1 MKNRKN
7 IFAALAACAA
17 MVFASCSN
25 LTDANVSSTTE
36 NKNLLNVEIT
46 NYDDILTDVSLQANT
61 GSRTIIP
68 ESFVSTGVDFYIF
81 GDNIGGG
88 KLSPTKVDF
97 TGKKISESETSTKVG
112 TVNIP
117 AESNIWDFTLIAVPK
132 KDPATEINESTALA
146 EAVLIGYDTV
156 DMINGDVAKFTLA
169 PDGLTKAGEIA
180 MKLYTDGWT
189 IPTGFTAKA
198 GIYLLTT
205 GADATDTGDGAG
217 TATEAEAAFTDA
229 TVDEANA
236 IAYAVA
242 SMKPGTYLFKVTFT
256 NDTGKKN
263 FYYSDVIV
271 VLPGKT
277 IDEVVGIPNVI
288 GTIPAAPT
296 AFKAGYVAST
306 EDKYNGIYITEFE
319 WVRPTSKN
327 ETYLEIDLLELD
339 SSSALPGDDT
349 EWGNAITAGSVSTT
363 YGMDFA
369 ASDIYESG
377 SILSG
382 NTTVQVKLE
391 LGKRYAARIRAV
403 NDAGASANAYVTV
416 GATTK
421 GTAFTS
427 AVINRYRIKYY
438 LNGGTLYQNQTDATN
453 KENGTTTNVVVY
465 KCEDTTDGVAILD
478 GTAAPNIIKK
488 GDYTWSYWSKD
499 ATTDAGS
506 KYTMT
511 GDPAAPEVYKG
522 YANLDLY
529 AIFTTNA
536 EVAIFDKASL
546 KILPGW
552 ITVDSTPLTGNTV
565 SIDYADVTG
574 DKITWV
580 IAPADIKAPDG
591 SDINDFAYDSV
602 TFTVS
607 KSGTTYYGATA
618 NTPVG
623 YGTAGSDFTFNLP
636 VSSLA
641 AGAGV
646 YQVMFTASYKSTT
659 VSLPITFTY
668 TK

>member
-17 MVFASCSN
+17 MIFASCSN
-25 LTDANVSSTTE
+25 LTDANVSSNSE
-36 NKNLLNVEIT
+36 NRNPLNVEIT
-46 NYDDILTDVSLQANT
+46 NYDDILSDVSVQANT
-61 GSRTIIP
+61 DSRTIIP
-68 ESFVSTGVDFYIF
+68 DSFDADGVDFYIF
-81 GDNIGGG
+81 GTNVAGGT
-88 KLSPTKVDF
+88 LTPTQVTF
-97 TGKKISESETSTKVG
+97 TGKDGTSKTVG
-112 TVNIP
+112 TVDIP
-117 AESNIWDFTLIAVPK
+117 ADANIWDFTLVAVPTG
-132 KDPATEINESTALA
+132 DPATSAA
-146 EAVLIGYDTV
+146 EAVQNAVLIGYDTV
-156 DMINGDVAKFTLA
+156 DMLNGDVAKFTLA
-169 PDGLTKAGEIA
+169 PDGLTKEGEIA
-180 MKLYTDGWT
+180 MKLYTDGWP

-205 GADATDTGDGAG
+205 GADATATGDGTG
-217 TATEAEAAFTDA
+217 TATEAAAAFTDA

-236 IAYAVA
+236 VSYAVA

-256 NDTGKKN
+256 NDTGKRN

-327 ETYLEIDLLELD
+327 ESYLEIDLLELAD
-339 SSSALPGDDT
+339 ATTALPGADAAWTTAIDT
-349 EWGNAITAGSVSTT
+349 DGSVSTT

-369 ASDIYESG
+369 ASGIYESG

-382 NTTVQVKLE
+382 NKTVQVKLE

-403 NDAGASANAYVTV
+403 NDAGASDYAYV
-416 GATTK
+416 ALSDTTN

-427 AVINRYRIKYY
+427 TVINRYRIKYY
-438 LNGGTLYQNQTDATN
+438 LNSGTLYPTANDAEN
-453 KENGTTTNVVVY
+453 KTSGSTTNVVVY
-465 KCEDTTDGVAILD
+465 DCERTGVAILN
-478 GTAAPNIIKK
+478 GTVAPNIIKK
-488 GDYTWSYWSKD
+488 GDYTWSYWSTD
-499 ATTDAGS
+499 ATTAS
-506 KYTMT
+506 KYPMT
-511 GDPAAPEVYKG
+511 GDPAAPEAYTG

-536 EVAIFDKASL
+536 EVEIFDKASL

-552 ITVDSTPLTGNTV
+552 ITMDTTPLTGNTATK
-565 SIDYADVTG
+565 DYANVTG
-574 DKITWV
+574 DKIVWV
-580 IAPADIKAPDG
+580 ITPADIKAPDG
-591 SDINDFAYDSV
+591 TTTIENFAYDSV

-607 KSGTTYYGATA
+607 KSGTTYYAATE
-618 NTPVG
+618 TGVG
-623 YGTAGSDFTFNLP
+623 YGSGAGAGTAGTFELP

-646 YQVMFTASYKSTT
+646 YQVMFTAVYKTTT
-659 VSLPITFTY
+659 VSLPVTFTY
-668 TK
+668 TR

>member
-25 LTDANVSSTTE
+25 LTDANVSSNSE
-36 NKNLLNVEIT
+36 NRNPLNVEIT
-46 NYDDILTDVSLQANT
+46 NYDDILSDVSVQANT
-61 GSRTIIP
+61 DSRTIIP
-68 ESFVSTGVDFYIF
+68 PSFDADGVDFYIF
-81 GDNIGGG
+81 GTNVAGGT
-88 KLSPTKVDF
+88 LAPTQVTF
-97 TGKKISESETSTKVG
+97 TGKGGTSKTVG
-112 TVNIP
+112 TVDIP
-117 AESNIWDFTLIAVPK
+117 ADSNIWDFTLVAVPTGE
-132 KDPATEINESTALA
+132 AANTAEVA
-146 EAVLIGYDTV
+146 VQNAVLIGYDTV
-156 DMINGDVAKFTLA
+156 DMLNGDVAKFTLA
-169 PDGLTKAGEIA
+169 PDGLTKEGEIA

-205 GADATDTGDGAG
+205 GADATATGGGTG
-217 TATEAEAAFTDA
+217 TATEAAAAFTNL

-236 IAYAVA
+236 VSYAVT

-256 NDTGKKN
+256 NDTGKRN

-319 WVRPTSKN
+319 WTRPTSKN
-327 ETYLEIDLLELD
+327 ESYLEIDLLELD
-339 SSSALPGDDT
+339 SSSALPTDDT

-403 NDAGASANAYVTV
+403 NDAGASDYDYVEV
-416 GATTK
+416 GATTN

-427 AVINRYRIKYY
+427 TVINRYRIKYY
-438 LNGGTLYQNQTDATN
+438 LNGGTLYPTESDAENKTNGSTTD
-453 KENGTTTNVVVY
+453 VVEY
-465 KCEDTTDGVAILD
+465 ACEDTGTGVAIMD

-488 GDYTWSYWSKD
+488 VDYTWSYWSKD
-499 ATTDAGS
+499 ATTNVAS
-506 KYTMT
+506 KYPMT
-511 GDPAAPEVYKG
+511 GDPAAPEAYTG

-536 EVAIFDKASL
+536 EVEIFDKASL

-565 SIDYADVTG
+565 SIDYADVAD
-574 DKITWV
+574 DKIVWV

-591 SDINDFAYDSV
+591 SDITDFAYDSV

-607 KSGTTYYGATA
+607 RSGTPYYGATA
-618 NTPVG
+618 NTAVG

-641 AGAGV
+641 AGPGV

-659 VSLPITFTY
+659 VSFPVIFTY

>member
-25 LTDANVSSTTE
+25 LTDANVSSTSE
-36 NKNLLNVEIT
+36 NRNPLNVEIT
-46 NYDDILTDVSLQANT
+46 NYDDILSDVSVQANT
-61 GSRTIIP
+61 DSRTIIP
-68 ESFVSTGVDFYIF
+68 PSFDADGVNFYIF
-81 GDNIGGG
+81 GTNVAGGT
-88 KLSPTKVDF
+88 LAPTRVTF
-97 TGKKISESETSTKVG
+97 TGKGGTSKTVG
-112 TVNIP
+112 TVDIP
-117 AESNIWDFTLIAVPK
+117 ADSNIWDFTLVAVPTS
-132 KDPATEINESTALA
+132 DPATSVA
-146 EAVLIGYDTV
+146 EAVQNAVLIGYDTV
-156 DMINGDVAKFTLA
+156 DMLNGDVAKFTLA
-169 PDGLTKAGEIA
+169 PDGLTKEGIIA

-205 GADATDTGDGAG
+205 GADATATGDGTG
-217 TATEAEAAFTDA
+217 TATEAAAAFTDA

-236 IAYAVA
+236 VSYAVT

-256 NDTGKKN
+256 NDTGKRN

-277 IDEVVGIPNVI
+277 IDEAVGIPNVI
-288 GTIPAAPT
+288 GTVPAAPT
-296 AFKAGYVAST
+296 DFKAGYVAGT

-327 ETYLEIDLLELD
+327 ESYLEIDLLELAD
-339 SSSALPGDDT
+339 ATTDLPAADAAWTTAVDT
-349 EWGNAITAGSVSTT
+349 DGGVSTT

-403 NDAGASANAYVTV
+403 NDAGASDYAYV
-416 GATTK
+416 ALSDTTN

-427 AVINRYRIKYY
+427 TVINRYRIKYY
-438 LNGGTLYQNQTDATN
+438 LNDGTLYENTTDAENKTN
-453 KENGTTTNVVVY
+453 GSTTDVVEY
-465 KCEDTTDGVAILD
+465 ACEDTTTGVAIMD

-488 GDYTWSYWSKD
+488 GDYTWSYWSTD
-499 ATTDAGS
+499 ATTNVGS
-506 KYTMT
+506 KYPMT
-511 GDPAAPEVYKG
+511 GDPAAPEAYTG

-536 EVAIFDKASL
+536 EVEIFDKASL

-552 ITVDSTPLTGNTV
+552 ITMDTTPLTGNTATK
-565 SIDYADVTG
+565 DYADVTD
-574 DKITWV
+574 DKIVWV
-580 IAPADIKAPDG
+580 IAPADIKAPLRY
-591 SDINDFAYDSV
+591 N
-602 TFTVS
+602 
-607 KSGTTYYGATA
+607 
-618 NTPVG
+618 
-623 YGTAGSDFTFNLP
+623 
-636 VSSLA
+636 
-641 AGAGV
+641 
-646 YQVMFTASYKSTT
+646 
-659 VSLPITFTY
+659 
-668 TK
+668 